1 MSNSNKQQVAAKK
14 FVKEWTG
21 KGYEKGECQKFW
33 LDLLCNV
40 FGIQDF
46 ASFITFE
53 DQVKLDYTSFID
65 GFIPSTKV
73 LIEQKSIDK
82 DLRAPIKQSDGS
94 LLTPFQ
100 QAKRYITEL
109 PVSKHP
115 RWVVTCNFKSFLIYD
130 MEQPNGEPQ
139 EILLKDLEK
148 EYYRLQFL
156 VDSRS
161 ESVRR
166 EEEISLKAGELVGK
180 IYDSLLPE
188 FGDKPTDADYHALNV
203 FCVRLVFC
211 LYAEDA
217 GIFKKEQFYHYL
229 KSFRPENMR
238 VALREL
244 FRVLDTPTKNRDR
257 FMEDKLAEFPYVNG
271 SLFHEKEGETIPPI
285 SEKTAEILL
294 NRASLDFDW
303 SKISPTI
310 FGAVFE
316 STLNQ
321 ETRRS
326 GGMHYTSIENIHKV
340 IDPLFMDDL
349 NKEFLDIAPSTTKV
363 LTKVQRQK
371 LHSLQN
377 KLGALKFLDPACGS
391 GNFLT
396 ETYTSLRKL
405 ENQILKLLMGD
416 KIVMGEIADPVKV
429 NITQFY
435 GIEINDFAVNVAK
448 TALWIAE
455 SQMLKETETIV
466 QRDIDFLP
474 LTTNATIVEGN
485 ALRMDWEHLQDY
497 SPEPTLFANKVNV
510 ISSKDIDPNKPM
522 ILAEPHKQ
530 YDAITVV
537 TENLHIGKSTD
548 IPLTKNHYDYIMG
561 NPPFVGA
568 RMMNAEQKSDIDLVF
583 GKTKNIGNLDYV
595 SCWYKKTFDLIKDKR
610 TKAALVSTNSITQGE
625 QPAILW
631 KPFFD
636 EGLQID
642 FAYRTFRWDS
652 ESEQKAHV
660 HCVIIGF
667 STIDSTRS
675 NKHIF
680 LSDGNTVSA
689 SNINA
694 YLMDAPNIFVKS
706 RQKPLCNV
714 PEIGIGNKPIDG
726 GNYLFTESEMKVFI
740 RKEPVSQKYFKKWI
754 GSDEFINRYYRY
766 CLWLGDCTPTEIKR
780 MPECYKRVQAVQ
792 QYRMK
797 STSKPTQKLA
807 EVPTHFHVE
816 NMPTNNF
823 IVVPK
828 VSSEKRKYI
837 PIGFLTPDVFASDLV
852 FVMPKATLYHFGI
865 LTSRVHMAW
874 VRAVCGRLESRYRYS
889 KDIVYNNFPWPKL
902 GENQSQIETTAQNIL
917 NVRTKYPD
925 SSFADLYD
933 EVLMPIDLR
942 KAHAENDHAVM
953 DAYGFSSKMT
963 EEEIVAELFKMYQKL
978 SKSK

>member
-21 KGYEKGECQKFW
+21 KGYEKGESQKFW

-82 DLRAPIKQSDGS
+82 NLRAPIKQSDGS

-257 FMEDKLAEFPYVNG
+257 FMENKLAEFPYVNG

-485 ALRMDWEHLQDY
+485 ALRMDWEHLQNY

-548 IPLTKNHYDYIMG
+548 IPLIKNHYDYIMG